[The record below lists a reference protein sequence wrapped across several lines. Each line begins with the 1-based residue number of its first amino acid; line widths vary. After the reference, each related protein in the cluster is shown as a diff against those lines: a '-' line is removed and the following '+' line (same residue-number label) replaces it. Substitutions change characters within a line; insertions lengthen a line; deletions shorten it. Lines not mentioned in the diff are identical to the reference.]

1 MLTNDKIN
9 QISYGIFDNK
19 CLFYAI
25 TLAKHNK
32 ITRLRFPHLCKFYK
46 MASQSECNFF
56 LLKTDSLK
64 R

>member
-9 QISYGIFDNK
+9 QISYGVFDNK

-56 LLKTDSLK
+56 FT
-64 R
+64 